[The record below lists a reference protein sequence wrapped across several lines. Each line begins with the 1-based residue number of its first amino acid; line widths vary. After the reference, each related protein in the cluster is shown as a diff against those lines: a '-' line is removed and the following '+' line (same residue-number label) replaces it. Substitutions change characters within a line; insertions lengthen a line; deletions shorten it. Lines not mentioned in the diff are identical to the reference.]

1 MQSLDLLYQEEFTL
15 LSHYFHF
22 PEPDGR
28 PNFLEYTNLAVNTG
42 CTELPPGLMSVLP
55 SIGVRMHDVSHQ

>member
-1 MQSLDLLYQEEFTL
+1 MKHKDIYLFQLTFMQSLDLLYQEEFTL

-28 PNFLEYTNLAVNTG
+28 PNFLEYTNLAVSTG
-42 CTELPPGLMSVLP
+42 CTELPPGLMNL
-55 SIGVRMHDVSHQ
+55 